1 VNAMHLKL
9 SVLVALA
16 VLAGSG
22 APSAVGIA
30 LPIPHVVAF
39 ATPPWYQ
46 QPGDLR
52 LFPSDRGP
60 AVTGLCPSTYVP
72 GPPPIVYVHVRVYDA
87 QVWWASANPAIPY
100 DTAFEAYDVDTPS
113 WRSPGAKLPSI
124 PPAQSAY
131 INIPFYAYNAAGVD
145 LMAVRHFRVTV
156 NPGTRVN
163 GGGAGINESDDSYE
177 HNNTI
182 TVDFTF
188 PRPCGTGNSPYVL
201 PSGVHRITPSFGPIV
216 TPTPSPT
223 PAPRRS
229 PPPRP

>member
-1 VNAMHLKL
+1 MKL
-9 SVLVALA
+9 RLSALVTIAILC
-16 VLAGSG
+16 AGVG
-22 APSAVGIA
+22 APSAAVIA
-30 LPIPHVVAF
+30 LPIHQVLAF
-39 ATPPWYQ
+39 ATPPWNQ

-72 GPPPIVYVHVRVYDA
+72 GPPPIVYVHVKVQNA
-87 QVWWASANPAIPY
+87 QVWWASANPPIPY
-100 DTAFEAYDVDTPS
+100 DTAFEAYDVGTPS

-124 PPAQSAY
+124 APAQSAY
-131 INIPFYAYNAAGVD
+131 INIPFYAYNLGGVD
-145 LMAVRHFRVTV
+145 LMAVRHLRVTV

-163 GGGAGINESDDSYE
+163 GGGAGITESDDAYE

-201 PSGVHRITPSFGPIV
+201 PSGVHRITPPYSFGPIV

-223 PAPRRS
+223 PIPKRS